1 MGLSLRGISC
11 SQSREVSL
19 LKMDSSHAAT
29 TISTRPV
36 AGLQQALLLTAGLS
50 TRYKTELV
58 PRTSWVIRM
67 LSPPFC
73 PCAFVLVAVL
83 KQSPP
88 ALTVRRLL

>member
-1 MGLSLRGISC
+1 MGLSLRGIFC

-58 PRTSWVIRM
+58 PRT
-67 LSPPFC
+67 
-73 PCAFVLVAVL
+73 
-83 KQSPP
+83 
-88 ALTVRRLL
+88 